1 MRSNKDR
8 KLNLG
13 TAFRLTIMNQFV
25 KKNLDV
31 KIHKL
36 CNLAYTEEIQCCVS
50 PLDRVSPLLTS
61 LKPTFFTFPLSA
73 VEMAR
78 ARAGSHHGPGAAA
91 HQLGS
96 AVATGN
102 SYRECFGR

>member
-13 TAFRLTIMNQFV
+13 TAFRLTLMNKFV

-36 CNLAYTEEIQCCVS
+36 CNLANTKEIQCN
-50 PLDRVSPLLTS
+50 
-61 LKPTFFTFPLSA
+61 
-73 VEMAR
+73 
-78 ARAGSHHGPGAAA
+78 A
-91 HQLGS
+91 H
-96 AVATGN
+96 
-102 SYRECFGR
+102 

>member
-13 TAFRLTIMNQFV
+13 TAFRLTLMNKFV

-36 CNLAYTEEIQCCVS
+36 CNLADTEEIQC
-50 PLDRVSPLLTS
+50 
-61 LKPTFFTFPLSA
+61 
-73 VEMAR
+73 R
-78 ARAGSHHGPGAAA
+78 AIK
-91 HQLGS
+91 
-96 AVATGN
+96 N
-102 SYRECFGR
+102 D

>member
-13 TAFRLTIMNQFV
+13 TAFGLTIMNQFV

-36 CNLAYTEEIQCCVS
+36 CNLANTEEIQCADHLM
-50 PLDRVSPLLTS
+50 PLGYLLEHKVVLEVHCISS
-61 LKPTFFTFPLSA
+61 LLAKLQS
-73 VEMAR
+73 
-78 ARAGSHHGPGAAA
+78 
-91 HQLGS
+91 L
-96 AVATGN
+96 
-102 SYRECFGR
+102 

>member
-13 TAFRLTIMNQFV
+13 TAFRLTIRNQFV

-36 CNLAYTEEIQCCVS
+36 CNLADTEEIQCS
-50 PLDRVSPLLTS
+50 GAPRSLDRLLRKIRERKM
-61 LKPTFFTFPLSA
+61 KPKKKT
-73 VEMAR
+73 
-78 ARAGSHHGPGAAA
+78 
-91 HQLGS
+91 
-96 AVATGN
+96 
-102 SYRECFGR
+102 

>member
-36 CNLAYTEEIQCCVS
+36 CNLANTEETQCTVS
-50 PLDRVSPLLTS
+50 SFLS
-61 LKPTFFTFPLSA
+61 LSLVFFLNAEFNGKRHRNNGKIFFNIISK
-73 VEMAR
+73 
-78 ARAGSHHGPGAAA
+78 
-91 HQLGS
+91 
-96 AVATGN
+96 N
-102 SYRECFGR
+102 N

>member
-36 CNLAYTEEIQCCVS
+36 CNLANTEEIQCS
-50 PLDRVSPLLTS
+50 GSLAYLLGG
-61 LKPTFFTFPLSA
+61 LKIALK
-73 VEMAR
+73 
-78 ARAGSHHGPGAAA
+78 
-91 HQLGS
+91 
-96 AVATGN
+96 
-102 SYRECFGR
+102 

>member
-36 CNLAYTEEIQCCVS
+36 CNLANTEEIQCNGHVVFYLQIFLVEIL
-50 PLDRVSPLLTS
+50 PLEAKTYN
-61 LKPTFFTFPLSA
+61 A
-73 VEMAR
+73 
-78 ARAGSHHGPGAAA
+78 
-91 HQLGS
+91 
-96 AVATGN
+96 
-102 SYRECFGR
+102 

>member
-36 CNLAYTEEIQCCVS
+36 CNLANTEEIQCS
-50 PLDRVSPLLTS
+50 AMITELEKSSLL
-61 LKPTFFTFPLSA
+61 
-73 VEMAR
+73 
-78 ARAGSHHGPGAAA
+78 
-91 HQLGS
+91 
-96 AVATGN
+96 N
-102 SYRECFGR
+102 SYIET

>member
-36 CNLAYTEEIQCCVS
+36 CNLANTEEIQCVRLELPFCGTNKVKGEI
-50 PLDRVSPLLTS
+50 R
-61 LKPTFFTFPLSA
+61 
-73 VEMAR
+73 
-78 ARAGSHHGPGAAA
+78 
-91 HQLGS
+91 
-96 AVATGN
+96 
-102 SYRECFGR
+102 Y

>member
-36 CNLAYTEEIQCCVS
+36 GNNTEEIQWLGGWS
-50 PLDRVSPLLTS
+50 R
-61 LKPTFFTFPLSA
+61 
-73 VEMAR
+73 
-78 ARAGSHHGPGAAA
+78 GP
-91 HQLGS
+91 
-96 AVATGN
+96 
-102 SYRECFGR
+102 F

>member
-13 TAFRLTIMNQFV
+13 TAFGHTIMNQFV

-36 CNLAYTEEIQCCVS
+36 CSLANTEEIQC
-50 PLDRVSPLLTS
+50 
-61 LKPTFFTFPLSA
+61 
-73 VEMAR
+73 
-78 ARAGSHHGPGAAA
+78 
-91 HQLGS
+91 
-96 AVATGN
+96 N
-102 SYRECFGR
+102 GRTLNIEQEHFMR

>member
-36 CNLAYTEEIQCCVS
+36 CNLANTEEIQCLGLS
-50 PLDRVSPLLTS
+50 HFLIEYAIPFDTRVNFRFEHYWKLAYRMKGSIE
-61 LKPTFFTFPLSA
+61 LS
-73 VEMAR
+73 
-78 ARAGSHHGPGAAA
+78 GA
-91 HQLGS
+91 LW
-96 AVATGN
+96 
-102 SYRECFGR
+102 CFVMDQF

>member
-36 CNLAYTEEIQCCVS
+36 CNLANIEEIQCSARRLISFSDIIAQVRDQSLC
-50 PLDRVSPLLTS
+50 RVRMNLVVNAIPVLKNLFNLSLSVCQSLL
-61 LKPTFFTFPLSA
+61 LS
-73 VEMAR
+73 V
-78 ARAGSHHGPGAAA
+78 
-91 HQLGS
+91 
-96 AVATGN
+96 
-102 SYRECFGR
+102 

>member
-13 TAFRLTIMNQFV
+13 TAFGLTIMNQFV

-36 CNLAYTEEIQCCVS
+36 CNLANTEEIQCSVVGSGECHYHYGNIA
-50 PLDRVSPLLTS
+50 
-61 LKPTFFTFPLSA
+61 FPLRNPVLMCA
-73 VEMAR
+73 
-78 ARAGSHHGPGAAA
+78 AGFVVNGLNQTVG
-91 HQLGS
+91 
-96 AVATGN
+96 
-102 SYRECFGR
+102 YCFSGRFSPIYICQFYF

>member
-36 CNLAYTEEIQCCVS
+36 CNLANTEEIQCTGVMTIGS
-50 PLDRVSPLLTS
+50 SGSLTFSDPLEIIT
-61 LKPTFFTFPLSA
+61 
-73 VEMAR
+73 
-78 ARAGSHHGPGAAA
+78 PG
-91 HQLGS
+91 L
-96 AVATGN
+96 
-102 SYRECFGR
+102 C

>member
-36 CNLAYTEEIQCCVS
+36 CNLANTEEIQWLCMLV
-50 PLDRVSPLLTS
+50 PS
-61 LKPTFFTFPLSA
+61 L
-73 VEMAR
+73 
-78 ARAGSHHGPGAAA
+78 
-91 HQLGS
+91 
-96 AVATGN
+96 
-102 SYRECFGR
+102 FGQ

>member
-36 CNLAYTEEIQCCVS
+36 CNLANTEEIQCRGLFFLVSGPYTQAPLRPGPPYFEGVS
-50 PLDRVSPLLTS
+50 PPLL
-61 LKPTFFTFPLSA
+61 
-73 VEMAR
+73 
-78 ARAGSHHGPGAAA
+78 GPDFE
-91 HQLGS
+91 
-96 AVATGN
+96 
-102 SYRECFGR
+102 Y

>member
-13 TAFRLTIMNQFV
+13 TAFRLTIRNQFV

-36 CNLAYTEEIQCCVS
+36 CNLANTEETQCN
-50 PLDRVSPLLTS
+50 
-61 LKPTFFTFPLSA
+61 
-73 VEMAR
+73 AR
-78 ARAGSHHGPGAAA
+78 GPYGDIYIYYRI
-91 HQLGS
+91 
-96 AVATGN
+96 
-102 SYRECFGR
+102 SYIN

>member
-13 TAFRLTIMNQFV
+13 TAFRLTIRNQFV

-36 CNLAYTEEIQCCVS
+36 CNLADTEEIQCNECKSFSNLIQGSVI
-50 PLDRVSPLLTS
+50 
-61 LKPTFFTFPLSA
+61 FTVNSA
-73 VEMAR
+73 IAKR
-78 ARAGSHHGPGAAA
+78 ISF
-91 HQLGS
+91 
-96 AVATGN
+96 T
-102 SYRECFGR
+102 

>member
-13 TAFRLTIMNQFV
+13 TAFRLTIRNQFV

-36 CNLAYTEEIQCCVS
+36 CNLADTEEIQCIGFLEFHKETAQS
-50 PLDRVSPLLTS
+50 
-61 LKPTFFTFPLSA
+61 
-73 VEMAR
+73 E
-78 ARAGSHHGPGAAA
+78 
-91 HQLGS
+91 
-96 AVATGN
+96 N
-102 SYRECFGR
+102 

>member
-13 TAFRLTIMNQFV
+13 TAFRLTIRNQFV

-36 CNLAYTEEIQCCVS
+36 CNLADTEEIQCHPARS
-50 PLDRVSPLLTS
+50 ETQPTRSGAQPAGPLAQP
-61 LKPTFFTFPLSA
+61 A
-73 VEMAR
+73 
-78 ARAGSHHGPGAAA
+78 GPGMW
-91 HQLGS
+91 LKIKRYLYYL
-96 AVATGN
+96 TGKYSQIRN
-102 SYRECFGR
+102 RLFQE

>member
-36 CNLAYTEEIQCCVS
+36 CNLANTEETQSIP
-50 PLDRVSPLLTS
+50 PLWAIHPGLRLAGPL
-61 LKPTFFTFPLSA
+61 A
-73 VEMAR
+73 
-78 ARAGSHHGPGAAA
+78 
-91 HQLGS
+91 
-96 AVATGN
+96 
-102 SYRECFGR
+102 

>member
-13 TAFRLTIMNQFV
+13 TAFRLTLMNKFV

-36 CNLAYTEEIQCCVS
+36 CNLANTEEIQCVARLFRTADIEWERHIES
-50 PLDRVSPLLTS
+50 LEKSRYGSLTANT
-61 LKPTFFTFPLSA
+61 LPITCK
-73 VEMAR
+73 
-78 ARAGSHHGPGAAA
+78 
-91 HQLGS
+91 
-96 AVATGN
+96 
-102 SYRECFGR
+102 

>member
-13 TAFRLTIMNQFV
+13 TAFRLTIMNQIV

-36 CNLAYTEEIQCCVS
+36 CNLANTEEIQCNGAS
-50 PLDRVSPLLTS
+50 RP
-61 LKPTFFTFPLSA
+61 FFIKMS
-73 VEMAR
+73 
-78 ARAGSHHGPGAAA
+78 
-91 HQLGS
+91 
-96 AVATGN
+96 
-102 SYRECFGR
+102 

>member
-36 CNLAYTEEIQCCVS
+36 CNLATTEEIQCGAV
-50 PLDRVSPLLTS
+50 TQ
-61 LKPTFFTFPLSA
+61 LSTA
-73 VEMAR
+73 V
-78 ARAGSHHGPGAAA
+78 
-91 HQLGS
+91 
-96 AVATGN
+96 
-102 SYRECFGR
+102 

>member
-36 CNLAYTEEIQCCVS
+36 CNLANTEETQCNGGKLNVRGVCRINGLQKGLVVLR
-50 PLDRVSPLLTS
+50 LD
-61 LKPTFFTFPLSA
+61 
-73 VEMAR
+73 
-78 ARAGSHHGPGAAA
+78 
-91 HQLGS
+91 
-96 AVATGN
+96 
-102 SYRECFGR
+102 

>member
-13 TAFRLTIMNQFV
+13 TAFRLTIRNQFV

-36 CNLAYTEEIQCCVS
+36 CNLADTEEIQCTAAKMTH
-50 PLDRVSPLLTS
+50 PKYLTYE
-61 LKPTFFTFPLSA
+61 KKGKDVFFLSMFYVTTLSQCA
-73 VEMAR
+73 
-78 ARAGSHHGPGAAA
+78 
-91 HQLGS
+91 
-96 AVATGN
+96 
-102 SYRECFGR
+102 

>member
-36 CNLAYTEEIQCCVS
+36 CNLADTEEIQCTVAIGNTRKMIMSS
-50 PLDRVSPLLTS
+50 P
-61 LKPTFFTFPLSA
+61 
-73 VEMAR
+73 
-78 ARAGSHHGPGAAA
+78 
-91 HQLGS
+91 
-96 AVATGN
+96 
-102 SYRECFGR
+102 

>member
-36 CNLAYTEEIQCCVS
+36 CKLANTEETQCNTSNNQWTERIRQLIKGQKNADNNVCSVFF
-50 PLDRVSPLLTS
+50 PKRGAEINAIVLL
-61 LKPTFFTFPLSA
+61 F
-73 VEMAR
+73 
-78 ARAGSHHGPGAAA
+78 
-91 HQLGS
+91 
-96 AVATGN
+96 
-102 SYRECFGR
+102 